1 MMKSIN
7 FKLEKNN
14 ETIIDKKN
22 INCIENFNKIT
33 FVIDDIKYSYDN
45 NIFNKETDE
54 DIVSLDLK
62 NNICKITLKPQNM
75 SLNLNINVIENK
87 KIDNIISIK
96 YKIETEENIVNII
109 TIEYI

>member
-1 MMKSIN
+1 MKSIN

>member
-1 MMKSIN
+1 MKSIN

-54 DIVSLDLK
+54 DIV
-62 NNICKITLKPQNM
+62 
-75 SLNLNINVIENK
+75 K
-87 KIDNIISIK
+87 KQP
-96 YKIETEENIVNII
+96 
-109 TIEYI
+109 

>member
-1 MMKSIN
+1 MKSIN

-75 SLNLNINVIENK
+75 SLNQNINVIENK

-109 TIEYI
+109 TIEYK

>member
-1 MMKSIN
+1 MKSIN

-14 ETIIDKKN
+14 KTIIDKKN

-62 NNICKITLKPQNM
+62 NNICKITLKPQNI

-87 KIDNIISIK
+87 KTDNIISIK

>member
-1 MMKSIN
+1 MKSIN

-33 FVIDDIKYSYDN
+33 FVIDDIKYSYDK

-62 NNICKITLKPQNM
+62 NNICKITLKPQNI